1 MRNALKTEMTETYD
15 KNNRGKKKR
24 GTPLRPHGS
33 FRWKMA
39 SVLKRDISMNAPV
52 LRGDF
57 TQNVPQLLA
66 IPADPSGEM
75 EELMAWYPY
84 TQILAYWACGISI
97 NRVLYQTGTTA
108 CSSLLL
114 LASFP
119 SLLTLKVNFFFSFC
133 WFFSNS
139 GLILLLTVSFHNTD
153 LYTFF
158 LLFNTCSVLSI

>member
-1 MRNALKTEMTETYD
+1 
-15 KNNRGKKKR
+15 
-24 GTPLRPHGS
+24 
-33 FRWKMA
+33 
-39 SVLKRDISMNAPV
+39 MNAPV
-52 LRGDF
+52 LTGDF

-108 CSSLLL
+108 CSRLLL

-119 SLLTLKVNFFFSFC
+119 SLLTLKVNIFFHFAD
-133 WFFSNS
+133 FFQ
-139 GLILLLTVSFHNTD
+139 TAAE
-153 LYTFF
+153 FF
-158 LLFNTCSVLSI
+158 Y

>member
-1 MRNALKTEMTETYD
+1 
-15 KNNRGKKKR
+15 
-24 GTPLRPHGS
+24 
-33 FRWKMA
+33 
-39 SVLKRDISMNAPV
+39 MNAPV

-119 SLLTLKVNFFFSFC
+119 SLLTLKVNIFFILQI
-133 WFFSNS
+133 FFKQQPNS
-139 GLILLLTVSFHNTD
+139 SINRLLS
-153 LYTFF
+153 
-158 LLFNTCSVLSI
+158 